1 MSLLA
6 MAGFDLY
13 SDNLS
18 NLTAQLSTFTSPLL
32 SPTQDDTSV
41 SLLDLNSV
49 VPPASSVR
57 VDPGGGA
64 VFTRS
69 RSSTDATTSSSG
81 SRKSSILQM
90 SNPHDFSPAPT
101 SPISPITLAAPAPDG
116 DEADADTDMDDL
128 LMKTPAPAPALRP
141 MMSRSQSHS
150 PSACEVSVLT
160 PDLTYVGLSDE
171 HAETWGLKI
180 VKLVAY
186 PDLIAGV
193 TSSHSRS
200 SSASEESSLP
210 ESPLEAEVADASVII
225 AGAMRRMEQG
235 TESGSDTTTRVG
247 AGSDKGDRDL
257 AMYEHADQ
265 SMPWDEDLSG
275 DADSS
280 DEDENLSPSP
290 QSEELEQES
299 EARPFLSHSD
309 TADTVATMG
318 TIHPSRRSTQGRAR
332 SDTSSSSS
340 SSSAASLTSPIV
352 PFFSF
357 TRTSEG
363 SSLTAPVSL
372 LAALFP
378 PHERDM
384 VICSDELDILDS
396 RQASPVGED
405 EDESEEDDT
414 APQGPLR
421 CLQID
426 LRKFGLGAFHSGVFA
441 RGEALTAS
449 ARTLDKHGLVNRFS
463 RTLEENGI
471 NHMYNSTYKTANLL
485 VDKAYASR
493 AQALL
498 RSC

>member
-6 MAGFDLY
+6 TAGFDLY
-13 SDNLS
+13 SDNPS

-32 SPTQDDTSV
+32 SPTQDDTAV

-81 SRKSSILQM
+81 SHKSSILQM
-90 SNPHDFSPAPT
+90 SSPHDFSPPP
-101 SPISPITLAAPAPDG
+101 SSSISPITLAVPVPDG
-116 DEADADTDMDDL
+116 DEADADTDTDDL
-128 LMKTPAPAPALRP
+128 LTKTPAPGPASRP
-141 MMSRSQSHS
+141 MMNRSQSHS
-150 PSACEVSVLT
+150 PSACEVSVLI

-200 SSASEESSLP
+200 SSASEGSSLP
-210 ESPLEAEVADASVII
+210 VSPLEAEVADASVII
-225 AGAMRRMEQG
+225 AGAVRRMERG
-235 TESGSDTTTRVG
+235 AESGSDTTTRVG
-247 AGSDKGDRDL
+247 AGSDKGERDL
-257 AMYEHADQ
+257 AMYEHSDPT
-265 SMPWDEDLSG
+265 MPWDEDLSG

-280 DEDENLSPSP
+280 DEDEDLSPSP
-290 QSEELEQES
+290 QPEDPEQGL
-299 EARPFLSHSD
+299 EARPCLSHND
-309 TADTVATMG
+309 TLDTVASMG
-318 TIHPSRRSTQGRAR
+318 TVHPAQRRAR
-332 SDTSSSSS
+332 SESSSSSS
-340 SSSAASLTSPIV
+340 SSSADSLTSPIV

-396 RQASPVGED
+396 RQTSPESGD

-426 LRKFGLGAFHSGVFA
+426 LRKFGLGRFNGDVDRHVA
-441 RGEALTAS
+441 R
-449 ARTLDKHGLVNRFS
+449 
-463 RTLEENGI
+463 
-471 NHMYNSTYKTANLL
+471 
-485 VDKAYASR
+485 
-493 AQALL
+493 
-498 RSC
+498 C

>member
-1 MSLLA
+1 
-6 MAGFDLY
+6 
-13 SDNLS
+13 
-18 NLTAQLSTFTSPLL
+18 
-32 SPTQDDTSV
+32 
-41 SLLDLNSV
+41 
-49 VPPASSVR
+49 
-57 VDPGGGA
+57 
-64 VFTRS
+64 
-69 RSSTDATTSSSG
+69 
-81 SRKSSILQM
+81 
-90 SNPHDFSPAPT
+90 
-101 SPISPITLAAPAPDG
+101 
-116 DEADADTDMDDL
+116 
-128 LMKTPAPAPALRP
+128 MKTPAPGPAARP

-150 PSACEVSVLT
+150 PSACEVSVLV

-210 ESPLEAEVADASVII
+210 ESPLEAEVVDASVII
-225 AGAMRRMEQG
+225 AGAVRRMERG
-235 TESGSDTTTRVG
+235 AESGSDTTTRVG
-247 AGSDKGDRDL
+247 AGSDKGECDL
-257 AMYEHADQ
+257 AMYEHSDQ
-265 SMPWDEDLSG
+265 SMPWDEDLSC

-280 DEDENLSPSP
+280 DEDEDLSPSP
-290 QSEELEQES
+290 QPENLEQGPGT
-299 EARPFLSHSD
+299 RPCLSHND
-309 TADTVATMG
+309 TLDTVASMG
-318 TIHPSRRSTQGRAR
+318 TIHPTRRPTQRRAR
-332 SDTSSSSS
+332 SDSSSSSS
-340 SSSAASLTSPIV
+340 SSSAASLASPIV

-357 TRTSEG
+357 TRTGEG

-396 RQASPVGED
+396 RQASPETEED
-405 EDESEEDDT
+405 DESEADDT

-426 LRKFGLGAFHSGVFA
+426 LRKFGLGESHGDASD
-441 RGEALTAS
+441 RGELLTTYP
-449 ARTLDKHGLVNRFS
+449 RTPDKHGLVNRFS
-463 RTLEENGI
+463 RTLQENGI

-485 VDKAYASR
+485 VDKAHASR
-493 AQALL
+493 AQSLL